1 MIPKTGARLATFS
14 VSAWLA
20 GAFLPWPSGLE
31 MSLNH
36 LTSPSFATE
45 SRSVATHDV
54 KGALKAA
61 SRATGV
67 DFAYLTANASL
78 ESSLDP
84 NAKAKTSSAA
94 GLFQF
99 IESTWADMVIRHG
112 DKAGLAKEAEALA
125 SGDIS
130 SAERRRIMDLRFNPG
145 IAAHMGAEFAAE
157 NAQHLEAGLGR
168 PPADVD
174 MYMAHFLGP
183 GGAVKF
189 LQRMDAAPNA
199 SAAAAF
205 PAAAR
210 ANPSVFYDGGRAR
223 SFSEI
228 RDGFD
233 AKLDSRQSASFA
245 AAGESRRSA
254 ISGAGASMPAS
265 PFGMSPALSV
275 TTSRPALQTGGDP
288 WLTTLVN
295 VQLSM
300 NDSLSRVDRDQSSQ
314 SDRSDQSDRPANED
328 AVQSAVG

>member
-1 MIPKTGARLATFS
+1 MISKTGARLATLL

-36 LTSPSFATE
+36 LSSLSFATE

-112 DKAGLAKEAEALA
+112 EKAGLAKEAEALA

-130 SAERRRIMDLRFNPG
+130 GAERRRIMDLRFNPG
-145 IAAHMGAEFAAE
+145 LAARMGAEFAAE
-157 NAQHLEAGLGR
+157 NAQHLESGLGR
-168 PPADVD
+168 PPSDADL
-174 MYMAHFLGP
+174 YMAHFLGP

-189 LQRMDAAPNA
+189 LQRMDAAPD
-199 SAAAAF
+199 AAAATAF

-210 ANPSVFYDGGRAR
+210 ANPSVFFEGGRAR

-228 RDGFD
+228 RDRFD
-233 AKLDSRQSASFA
+233 AKLDSRQSDAFA
-245 AAGESRRSA
+245 AVGDSRRSA
-254 ISGAGASMPAS
+254 LTGAGAAMPTS
-265 PFGMSPALSV
+265 PFGMSPIASAA
-275 TTSRPALQTGGDP
+275 TARPVLQPVGDP

-295 VQLSM
+295 AQLSM
-300 NDSLSRVDRDQSSQ
+300 NDALSQVDRDEANQSSQ
-314 SDRSDQSDRPANED
+314 SDRAASEQS
-328 AVQSAVG
+328 VQSTVG